1 MEMFMKA
8 KKMKV
13 KGADAMAIRDGFV
26 ASPVA
31 YKDLIACNDK
41 KYILKGSYEMEYQG
55 EEIEDE
61 EEMD

>member
-1 MEMFMKA
+1 MKS

-13 KGADAMAIRDGFV
+13 KGVDAMAIRDGYV
-26 ASPVA
+26 AKGVS
-31 YKDLIACNDK
+31 YQDLIACGDK

-55 EEIEDE
+55 EEVEDE

>member
-1 MEMFMKA
+1 MKA
-8 KKMKV
+8 KKMKI

-31 YKDLIACNDK
+31 YRDLIACNDK
-41 KYILKGSYEMEYQG
+41 KYILKGPYEMEYQG
-55 EEIEDE
+55 EEEEDE